1 MRFSTTTIPQAVVA
15 GLIAF
20 CTVLPSAARDSD
32 GDAVAV
38 VDNLHA
44 ALLEI
49 MQNAKTLGYIG
60 RRERIAP
67 VIERSFDL
75 PFITQFTLGRYWSDL
90 SAEQQKTAVET
101 FSRWTIANYAARFN
115 GYSGEQFETISN
127 ESARRDREL
136 VRTVLEVKTD
146 PREQITLDY
155 LLHETDDEWRIVNVI
170 ANGVSDLSLKRAD
183 YGAVVKS
190 GGLDTLIAKLN
201 GQIQEL
207 ETKN

>member
-1 MRFSTTTIPQAVVA
+1 MA
-15 GLIAF
+15 GLVAF
-20 CTVLPSAARDSD
+20 CTVLPSAARNA
-32 GDAVAV
+32 DAVAV

-49 MQNAKTLGYIG
+49 MQNAKTLGFIG
-60 RRERIAP
+60 RREKIAP

-75 PFITQFTLGRYWSDL
+75 PFITRFTLGRYWTDL
-90 SAEQQKTAVET
+90 SAEQQKTVVET

-136 VRTVLEVKTD
+136 VRTVLDVRTD
-146 PREQITLDY
+146 PGEKITLDY
-155 LLHETDDEWRIVNVI
+155 LLHETGDKWRIINVI

-183 YGAVVKS
+183 YGAVLKS
-190 GGLDTLIAKLN
+190 DGLDTLIAKLN
-201 GQIQEL
+201 DQIREF
-207 ETKN
+207 ETEN

>member
-1 MRFSTTTIPQAVVA
+1 MVA